1 MDAALYVKEKQDY
14 FDVIIVD
21 SSDPVGGFLFSLS
34 LEGPA
39 ESLYTDSF
47 YNTMKA
53 ALKKGGIICT
63 QGECQWLHL
72 PLIRRVMDNAA
83 SLYSSVRYA
92 YTTIPTYPCGQIGF
106 IMAIKDSGSSAVLH
120 SRLEDDL
127 SHPNHPIPKEME
139 GKLRYY
145 TEAIHKAS
153 FILPAFTEKAIYH

>member
-21 SSDPVGGFLFSLS
+21 SSDPVGRPLFSYPFI
-34 LEGPA
+34 GPA

-72 PLIRRVMDNAA
+72 PLIRRVMDNAS

-106 IMAIKDSGSSAVLH
+106 IMAIKDSG
-120 SRLEDDL
+120 
-127 SHPNHPIPKEME
+127 
-139 GKLRYY
+139 Y
-145 TEAIHKAS
+145 
-153 FILPAFTEKAIYH
+153 